1 MSQRGSGT
9 IVARATPP
17 GRGGL
22 AVIRLSGPA
31 VRLIATQLLGTLPA
45 PRVACL
51 TAFGGADGQ
60 PIDTGIALFFPGPA
74 SFTGEDVLE
83 LHAHGSPIVCEL
95 LVGRAL
101 ELGARLAEPG
111 EFTERAFLNDKLD
124 LSQAEAIADLI
135 DAGTAAAAR
144 AAVRSLRGDF
154 SAAILRLND
163 QLTDLRVWVEAALD
177 FPDEDIDFLGDA
189 ELRGRLD
196 EVASAF
202 RELERVAI
210 QGCILRDGAQVVL
223 TGRPNAGKSSI
234 LNVLAGYAAA
244 IVTEVPGTTRDP
256 VRESLD
262 LDGLPVHVVDTAGLH
277 DSQDL
282 VEQEGV
288 RRARSQLASADLAL
302 VIVDARR
309 ERTDVVEALRAELPR
324 GLPHVTV
331 RNKIDL
337 TGEPP
342 GPLGGDPDVLNV
354 SARTGQGISE
364 LRARIKSAV
373 GFEGAGEGTLTARQR
388 HVDSLR
394 RAQRHFEL
402 ARDRL
407 SEDRA
412 GELMADELVQAQN
425 ALAEITG
432 EFTSEDLLGRI
443 FASFC
448 IGK

>member
-1 MSQRGSGT
+1 M
-9 IVARATPP
+9 
-17 GRGGL
+17 
-22 AVIRLSGPA
+22 
-31 VRLIATQLLGTLPA
+31 RLIAEQLLGALPA
-45 PRVACL
+45 PRAACL

-83 LHAHGSPIVCEL
+83 LHAHGSPIVSEL
-95 LVGRAL
+95 LVTRAL

-154 SAAILRLND
+154 SAAILSLNE

-189 ELRGRLD
+189 ELRRRLD
-196 EVASAF
+196 ALASAF
-202 RELERVAI
+202 RKLERVAV

-234 LNVLAGYAAA
+234 LNALAGYAAA

-262 LDGLPVHVVDTAGLH
+262 LDGLPVHIVDTAGLH
-277 DSQDL
+277 DAQDL
-282 VEQEGV
+282 VEQEGM
-288 RRARSQLASADLAL
+288 RRTRSQLASADLAL
-302 VIVDARR
+302 IIVDARS
-309 ERTDVVEALRAELPR
+309 ERPEVVDALRAELPR

-337 TGEPP
+337 TGEPA
-342 GPLGGDPDVLNV
+342 GPVGGDADVLNV
-354 SARTGQGISE
+354 SARTGRGISE

-373 GFEGAGEGTLTARQR
+373 GFEGVGEGTLTARQR
-388 HVDSLR
+388 HVDSLG

-407 SEDRA
+407 REDRA